1 MENFDPIFTL
11 LAENEGI
18 GLNLDILETGVI
30 NIVTLVV
37 VLIYVGRDFLGSIL
51 EKRQN
56 DIIRGVQDAE
66 ERLNEANRRLT
77 EAQKQLTQ
85 AHVIIDE
92 IKNETIA
99 AKKVLLEADAYQA
112 KKDLA
117 TRFNRAL
124 AAFRT
129 KERQIFL
136 EVKQQIILLVLNRTA
151 ARAQETFGPKKR
163 AAALINE
170 TINKLEGELL

>member
-1 MENFDPIFTL
+1 MENFNPIFTFL
-11 LAENEGI
+11 TENESI
-18 GLNLDILETGVI
+18 SLNLDILETGVI
-30 NIVTLVV
+30 NILTLVAI
-37 VLIYVGRDFLGSIL
+37 LIYVGRDFLGSIL
-51 EKRQN
+51 ETRQKE
-56 DIIRGVQDAE
+56 IIRSVQDAE

-85 AHVIIDE
+85 AYVIIDE

-99 AKKVLLEADAYQA
+99 TKKVLLEADASQA

-117 TRFNRAL
+117 TSFNRAL
-124 AAFRT
+124 ASFRT

-136 EVKQQIILLVLNRTA
+136 EVKQQIVQLVLNRTA
-151 ARAQETFGPKKR
+151 VRAQEMFGPKKR
-163 AAALINE
+163 ATALINE